1 MQEDVFPKL
10 QVAKIMIMKLPC
22 KANILDVIILLN
34 HKLWVNQI
42 VLMEHPGVL
51 RNNII
56 LSTYTSLTTAS
67 SFKNNNIILY
77 TYTSLTTA
85 NSTHQPWI
93 RAVKPNNKCLTI
105 PFIILYNLIDIQATT
120 MAKLLKIINDVAR
133 RKSSRT
139 SK

>member
-42 VLMEHPGVL
+42 VLMEHPGVW

-56 LSTYTSLTTAS
+56 LSTYTRTE
-67 SFKNNNIILY
+67 KDKQ
-77 TYTSLTTA
+77 TSRGYISRSA
-85 NSTHQPWI
+85 NDGSQST
-93 RAVKPNNKCLTI
+93 N
-105 PFIILYNLIDIQATT
+105 
-120 MAKLLKIINDVAR
+120 
-133 RKSSRT
+133 SREMVECIT
-139 SK
+139 HC